1 MLTEEQLEIYGG
13 VLVPVFQQ
21 LEQDIIAD
29 IARRVR
35 KEERWTET
43 AELQAEELRREYRTL
58 RAYTDGLEHALR
70 HGMHVEVNVE
80 GGGAYADRSTE
91 STDG

>member
-1 MLTEEQLEIYGG
+1 MGRLRDWLVGRYLPGWAVQTILEEN
-13 VLVPVFQQ
+13 
-21 LEQDIIAD
+21 
-29 IARRVR
+29 RRLR
-35 KEERWTET
+35 S
-43 AELQAEELRREYRTL
+43 QAEELQEKNRTL

-80 GGGAYADRSTE
+80 GGGAYADRSAE

>member
-1 MLTEEQLEIYGG
+1 MRRLHGWLVTRFLPVWAKETILEENK
-13 VLVPVFQQ
+13 
-21 LEQDIIAD
+21 
-29 IARRVR
+29 R
-35 KEERWTET
+35 
-43 AELQAEELRREYRTL
+43 L

-80 GGGAYADRSTE
+80 GGGAYADRSAE

>member
-1 MLTEEQLEIYGG
+1 MGRLRDWLVGRYLPSWAVQTILEENRQLCS
-13 VLVPVFQQ
+13 
-21 LEQDIIAD
+21 
-29 IARRVR
+29 
-35 KEERWTET
+35 
-43 AELQAEELRREYRTL
+43 QAEELRREYRTL

-70 HGMHVEVNVE
+70 HGIQVEVNVE

>member
-1 MLTEEQLEIYGG
+1 MMELARQSQLSPAEVDSLIAFAISEGG
-13 VLVPVFQQ
+13 I
-21 LEQDIIAD
+21 DYAYD
-29 IARRVR
+29 TMRRLR
-35 KEERWTET
+35 S
-43 AELQAEELRREYRTL
+43 QAEELRREYRTL